1 MTDDLAVDANFIAGE
16 ALDYTYRVTVE
27 NLTGAQAFTAPF
39 VATHTGRVRLYRPR
53 RPASAAIQALAENGD
68 TTPLLTLF
76 GGDTRVSDIATG
88 ATGALVPGSD
98 PGGTL
103 LGSST
108 NILIGADRRAKF
120 LSVVSMVVCTND
132 GFTGLNRV
140 RLPRRGVSVYFPRVS
155 DAGTEINTEDFA
167 DLVPACQSL
176 LGISSADAGTLVSN
190 PALAEGGRILPHA
203 GVVGGDDL
211 IPSTH
216 GWLDPIVRVTVTPLR
231 SGARTLRARLNGKQV
246 VDQDVDGNNTFVD
259 TPAKG
264 TLNLRL
270 LGGDTELKHTL
281 VVRRIDDVTEAHI
294 RAGLPNENGPIVAT
308 LYGPAAPDGRFNGRL
323 ARGSLTEADLVG
335 PFAGDFPGFLA
346 ALGNGELYLSVHT
359 TANPGG
365 EIRGPIG
372 AR

>member
-1 MTDDLAVDANFIAGE
+1 
-16 ALDYTYRVTVE
+16 
-27 NLTGAQAFTAPF
+27 
-39 VATHTGRVRLYRPR
+39 
-53 RPASAAIQALAENGD
+53 
-68 TTPLLTLF
+68 LTLF
-76 GGDTRVSDIATG
+76 GGDTRVSDLAIG

-103 LGSST
+103 LAGSS
-108 NILIGADRRAKF
+108 NVLIGADRRAKF
-120 LSVVSMVVCTND
+120 LSVLSMVVCTND

-140 RLPRRGVSVYFPRVS
+140 RLPTSGVSVYFPRIN

-176 LGISSADAGTLVSN
+176 IGVASTDAGTGVSN
-190 PALAEGGRILPHA
+190 PALQEGGRIFPHA
-203 GVVGGDDL
+203 GVGGDVDL
-211 IPSTH
+211 VSSTH
-216 GWLDPIVRVTVTPLR
+216 GWVDPMVRITVTPLR
-231 SGARTLRARLNGKQV
+231 SGARKLRARLNGTYV
-246 VDQDVDGNNTFVD
+246 VAQDADGDITFVD
-259 TPAKG
+259 TRAKG

-270 LGGDTELKHTL
+270 LRGDTELKYVI

-308 LYGPAAPDGRFNGRL
+308 LYGPAAPDGRFSGRL

-335 PFAGDFPGFLA
+335 PFVGDFPGFLA

-359 TANPGG
+359 AANPGG
-365 EIRGPIG
+365 EIRGQIG